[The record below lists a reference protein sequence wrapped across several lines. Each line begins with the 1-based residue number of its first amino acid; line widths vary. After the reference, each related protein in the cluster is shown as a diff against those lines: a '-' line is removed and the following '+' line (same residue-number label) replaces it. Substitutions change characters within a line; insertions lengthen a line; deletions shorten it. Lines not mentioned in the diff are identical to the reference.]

1 MGNLASDTPSKM
13 TPPARDFKNGALSAE
28 SGLEALSHNAGE
40 RIGAMASQISD
51 SASDY
56 AKSGREYVKE
66 NPVAGIAMAAAA
78 GAIAGSLITLIMRRR
93 SHRE

>member
-1 MGNLASDTPSKM
+1 MGNLVSDTASKV
-13 TPPARDFKNGALSAE
+13 TQPARDFKNGALSAE
-28 SGLEALSHNAGE
+28 SSLESLSHNAGE
-40 RIGAMASQISD
+40 RFGAMASQISD
-51 SASDY
+51 SAADY